1 MAEVEKTKETTQKKP
16 VEEKKGKI
24 SKAAASLAT
33 AVPAEVLELVGRIG
47 GKNTTMQ
54 VRVKILEGRD
64 SGKISRRNV
73 LGPVR
78 LGDILLLTQTEM
90 EATPLRGSRR

>member
-1 MAEVEKTKETTQKKP
+1 MADEKPKEEKP
-16 VEEKKGKI
+16 KEEQKKGKTVQL
-24 SKAAASLAT
+24 AS
-33 AVPAEVLELVGRIG
+33 AVAAEVLELVGRIG

-54 VRVKILEGRD
+54 VRVKILEGND
-64 SGKISRRNV
+64 AGKISRRNV

-78 LGDILLLTQTEM
+78 VGDILLLTQTEM